1 MRSICVPRL
10 CLPAYVSASRG
21 GRDGTG
27 WAVTMGV
34 YDIMCGMEKITT
46 DISTFENLR
55 KGGYVYVDKT
65 DLLWRLAADKD
76 GRQFFISRPRRFG
89 KSLMLST
96 LKCIFEGKRDLFKGL
111 KIAKMKYDWK
121 KYPVVSL
128 NMAKVKAST
137 PEQLEKVLLGMVL
150 RLASQFRVKLQKM
163 DLVTSGSAFCALLD
177 RFASRKR
184 QYVVLVDEYDV
195 PLQGF
200 FGDRAALLRV
210 RKIMHDFYVE
220 LKNHEDDIRFLMLT
234 GVTKLTKVSVFSGL
248 NQLTDLTMKRKEYA
262 ALLGYTPE
270 EIAESFPEGLDE
282 LAKEVG
288 TDRAGALRRLL
299 DWYDSYRFSHRSE
312 VRVCNPISIGQAI
325 SSHALE
331 SYWVATAMATLVME
345 RIAAAG
351 KTPADFEGCTAT
363 VDELDI
369 CEATELPAKSLMY
382 QSGYLTIKGL
392 SRTEVDEIGN
402 PKFILGAPNHE
413 VRGAIRAGW
422 FNSIV
427 KVPSTE
433 FDALVDVAK
442 RQVAA
447 GDVRNLIGETLYRVY
462 AKIPPEWKIRSEADV
477 KRHFRLFME
486 MAGAKVAAEEGS
498 AFGYADAIIETKK
511 FVWVFEFKFNKS
523 AKAAVRQIRE
533 KGYADQYKGDNRPV
547 TLVGI
552 NFRTAKRNI
561 DEPLFEVL

>member
-1 MRSICVPRL
+1 
-10 CLPAYVSASRG
+10 
-21 GRDGTG
+21 
-27 WAVTMGV
+27 
-34 YDIMCGMEKITT
+34 MEKIAT
-46 DISTFENLR
+46 DIYSFENLR

-65 DLLWRLAADKD
+65 DLLWRLAVDNE

-96 LKCIFEGKRDLFKGL
+96 LKCLFEGRRELFKGL
-111 KIAKMKYDWK
+111 KIDRMKYDWK
-121 KYPVVSL
+121 KYPVVHLDMS
-128 NMAKVKAST
+128 KVNGET
-137 PEQLEKVLLGMVL
+137 PDKLEAVLLGLVL
-150 RLASQFRVKLQKM
+150 RLARSFKIRIAKTDVA
-163 DLVTSGSAFCALLD
+163 TSASAFAAFLD
-177 RFASRKR
+177 GMAEKQGEF
-184 QYVVLVDEYDV
+184 VVLVDEYDV

-200 FGDRAALLRV
+200 FGNRAALMRV
-210 RKIMHDFYVE
+210 RRILHGFYLG
-220 LKNHEDDIRFLMLT
+220 LKNHEENFRFLMLT

-248 NQLTDLTMKRKEYA
+248 NHLTDLTMDEPAYA
-262 ALLGYTPE
+262 SLLGYTQK
-270 EIAESFPEGLDE
+270 EIEAFFPRRLDA
-282 LAKEVG
+282 LAKKNE
-288 TDRAGALRRLL
+288 TDRKGALRLLL
-299 DWYDSYRFSHRSE
+299 DWYDSYRFSPYAE
-312 VRVCNPISIGQAI
+312 AKVCNPISIGK
-325 SSHALE
+325 ALGNGILK
-331 SYWVATAMATLVME
+331 SYWVGTAVSTLVME

-363 VDELDI
+363 VDELDL

-392 SRTEVDEIGN
+392 SKTETDEIGQ
-402 PKFILGAPNHE
+402 PKLILGAPNHE
-413 VRGAIRAGW
+413 VKGAIRAGW

-442 RQVAA
+442 RQVAE
-447 GDVRNLIGETLYRVY
+447 GDVRGLVGESLYRIY
-462 AKIPPEWKIRSEADV
+462 AKIPPEWRIRGEADV

-486 MAGAKVAAEEGS
+486 MLGAKVAAEEGS

-523 AKAAVRQIRE
+523 AAAAVRQIRE
-533 KGYADQYKGDNRPV
+533 KGYADQYKGDKRPV

-561 DEPLFEVL
+561 DEPLFAAFRG